1 MNKIGF
7 GFLRLPL
14 LDPKNDQT
22 TDYEELN
29 RMVDAFLAS
38 GQNYFD
44 TAWTYMDGES
54 ENAIRK
60 AVVERY
66 PRESF
71 RLADKL
77 PGYLAKSEADSER
90 YFQESLART
99 GAGYFD
105 VYLVH
110 GVDSESYE
118 RSKKLRHF
126 DFVRQLKAEGRVR
139 ETGFSFHDN
148 ADVLRQ
154 ILEEQPGMDYVQLQ
168 INYLDWDSDSV
179 QSRKCLEVAEEFG
192 KRVIVMEPVKGGMLA
207 NLPEKAEAALRAA
220 DPSCSP
226 AHWALRFVQQIP
238 SVEVCLSGMST
249 LAQVEANLCDFA
261 PLSEKETLALKKAAA
276 IVREQTAIPCTGCSY
291 CVSGCPQRV
300 WIPKYFKLYNEYRV
314 KPDDKWKVQPEYKK
328 MTEGRGSAA
337 DCIGCGACESVC
349 PQHLPIIEHLKQ
361 VSEALD

>member
-29 RMVDAFLAS
+29 KMVDVFLAS

-44 TAWTYMDGES
+44 TAWTYMNGES

-60 AVVERY
+60 ALVERH

-77 PGYLAKSEADSER
+77 PGYMAKSEADSER
-90 YFQESLART
+90 FFRESLERT

-118 RSKKLRHF
+118 RSKRMHHF
-126 DFVRQLKAEGRVR
+126 DFVRQLKAESRVK
-139 ETGFSFHDN
+139 EIGFSFHDN
-148 ADVLRQ
+148 AGVLRQ

-168 INYLDWDSDSV
+168 INYLDWESDSV

-192 KRVIVMEPVKGGMLA
+192 KKVIVMEPVKGGMLA
-207 NLPEKAEAALRAA
+207 NVPEEA
-220 DPSCSP
+220 SE
-226 AHWALRFVQQIP
+226 I
-238 SVEVCLSGMST
+238 
-249 LAQVEANLCDFA
+249 LAQVEDNLSDFV
-261 PLSEKETLALKKAAA
+261 PLSKAEDIALKKAARV
-276 IVREQTAIPCTGCSY
+276 ILDKTAIPCTGF
-291 CVSGCPQRV
+291 P
-300 WIPKYFKLYNEYRV
+300 
-314 KPDDKWKVQPEYKK
+314 
-328 MTEGRGSAA
+328 TT
-337 DCIGCGACESVC
+337 
-349 PQHLPIIEHLKQ
+349 
-361 VSEALD
+361 

>member
-90 YFQESLART
+90 FFRESLART
-99 GAGYFD
+99 GAGFFD

-118 RSKKLRHF
+118 RSKKFRQF
-126 DFVRQLKAEGRVR
+126 DYVRQLKAEGRVR
-139 ETGFSFHDN
+139 EIGFSFHDN
-148 ADVLRQ
+148 ADVLRR
-154 ILEEQPGMDYVQLQ
+154 ILAEQPGMDYVQLQ
-168 INYLDWDSDSV
+168 INYLDWESESV
-179 QSRKCLEVAEEFG
+179 QARKCLEAAEEYG
-192 KRVIVMEPVKGGMLA
+192 AKIVVMEPVKGGMLA
-207 NLPEKAEAALRAA
+207 KIPQEAEDALRAVSP
-220 DPSCSP
+220 DCSP

-238 SVEVCLSGMST
+238 SVEICLSGMST
-249 LAQVEANLCDFA
+249 LEQVQANMVPFSALTA
-261 PLSEKETLALKKAAA
+261 AEKLALKKAARV
-276 IVREQTAIPCTGCSY
+276 ILDKTAIPCTGCSY
-291 CVSGCPQRV
+291 CVSG
-300 WIPKYFKLYNEYRV
+300 
-314 KPDDKWKVQPEYKK
+314 
-328 MTEGRGSAA
+328 
-337 DCIGCGACESVC
+337 
-349 PQHLPIIEHLKQ
+349 
-361 VSEALD
+361 

>member
-29 RMVDAFLAS
+29 KMVEAFLAS

-44 TAWTYMDGES
+44 TAWTYMEGES

-60 AVVERY
+60 AVTERY
-66 PRESF
+66 PREAF

-90 YFQESLART
+90 FFEESLART

-110 GVDSESYE
+110 GVDSDSYE
-118 RSKKLRHF
+118 TAKRLRQF
-126 DFVRQLKAEGRVR
+126 DFVRKLKEEGRVR
-139 ETGFSFHDN
+139 EIGFSFHDN
-148 ADVLRQ
+148 AQVLRR
-154 ILEEQPGMDYVQLQ
+154 ILAEQPGMDYVQLQ
-168 INYLDWDSDSV
+168 INYLDWESESV
-179 QSRKCLEVAEEFG
+179 QSRKCLEAAEEYG
-192 KRVIVMEPVKGGMLA
+192 AKIIVMEPVKGGMLA
-207 NLPEKAEAALRAA
+207 ALPEKAEGVLRAA
-220 DPSCSP
+220 NPACSP
-226 AHWALRFVQQIP
+226 AHWALRFVQQLP
-238 SVEVCLSGMST
+238 SVDICLSGMST
-249 LAQVEANLCDFA
+249 LAQVQANLCDFA

-276 IVREQTAIPCTGCSY
+276 IVRELTAIPCTGCSY

-328 MTEGRGSAA
+328 MTEGRGRAA

>member
-29 RMVDAFLAS
+29 KMVDAFLAS

-60 AVVERY
+60 ALVERH

-77 PGYLAKSEADSER
+77 PGYMAKSEADSER
-90 YFQESLART
+90 FFRESLERT

-118 RSKKLRHF
+118 RSKRMHHF
-126 DFVRQLKAEGRVR
+126 D
-139 ETGFSFHDN
+139 
-148 ADVLRQ
+148 
-154 ILEEQPGMDYVQLQ
+154 
-168 INYLDWDSDSV
+168 
-179 QSRKCLEVAEEFG
+179 
-192 KRVIVMEPVKGGMLA
+192 
-207 NLPEKAEAALRAA
+207 
-220 DPSCSP
+220 
-226 AHWALRFVQQIP
+226 
-238 SVEVCLSGMST
+238 
-249 LAQVEANLCDFA
+249 
-261 PLSEKETLALKKAAA
+261 AAA
-276 IVREQTAIPCTGCSY
+276 A
-291 CVSGCPQRV
+291 
-300 WIPKYFKLYNEYRV
+300 
-314 KPDDKWKVQPEYKK
+314 
-328 MTEGRGSAA
+328 
-337 DCIGCGACESVC
+337 
-349 PQHLPIIEHLKQ
+349 
-361 VSEALD
+361 EALDKDHPVLVQPGDEGNELLKDFIDVRPGTS

>member
-29 RMVDAFLAS
+29 KMVDAFLAS

-60 AVVERY
+60 ALVERH

-77 PGYLAKSEADSER
+77 PGYMAKSEADSER
-90 YFQESLART
+90 FFRESLERT

-118 RSKKLRHF
+118 RSKRMHHF
-126 DFVRQLKAEGRVR
+126 DFVRQLKAEGRVK
-139 ETGFSFHDN
+139 EIGFSFHDN
-148 ADVLRQ
+148 ANVLRQ
-154 ILEEQPGMDYVQLQ
+154 ILTEQPSMDYVQLQ
-168 INYLDWDSDSV
+168 INYLDWESDSV

-192 KRVIVMEPVKGGMLA
+192 KKVIVMEPVKGGMLA
-207 NLPEKAEAALRAA
+207 NVPEEAAEILAKA
-220 DPSCSP
+220 NPDCSP

-238 SVEVCLSGMST
+238 SVDVCLSGMST
-249 LAQVEANLCDFA
+249 LAQVEDNLGDFV
-261 PLSEKETLALKKAAA
+261 PLSKAEDMALKKAARV
-276 IVREQTAIPCTGCSY
+276 ILDKTAIPCTGCSY

-300 WIPKYFKLYNEYRV
+300 WIPKYFKLYNEYAA

-328 MTEGRGSAA
+328 MTEGRGAA
-337 DCIGCGACESVC
+337 KNCIGCGACESVC
-349 PQHLPIIEHLKQ
+349 PQHLPIIEHLKN

>member
-14 LDPKNDQT
+14 LDPKDDQT

-29 RMVDAFLAS
+29 KMVDAFMAS

-44 TAWTYMDGES
+44 TAWTYMKGES

-77 PGYLAKSEADSER
+77 PGYLAKSEEDSER
-90 YFQESLART
+90 YFLESLART
-99 GAGYFD
+99 GTDYFD

-118 RSKKLRHF
+118 RSKKFRQF
-126 DFVRQLKAEGRVR
+126 DYVRRLKREGRVK
-139 ETGFSFHDN
+139 EIGFSFHDN
-148 ADVLRQ
+148 ADVLRK
-154 ILEEQPGMDYVQLQ
+154 ILSEQPGMDYVQLQ
-168 INYLDWDSDSV
+168 INYLDWESESV
-179 QSRKCLEVAEEFG
+179 QARKCLEAVEEYG
-192 KRVIVMEPVKGGMLA
+192 AKVVVMEPVKGGMLA
-207 NLPEKAEAALRAA
+207 NIPKEAEDVLREA
-220 DPSCSP
+220 DPACSP

-249 LAQVEANLCDFA
+249 LAQVEANAGDFS
-261 PLSEKETLALKKAAA
+261 PLTAAQEQALGKAAR
-276 IVREQTAIPCTGCSY
+276 IILDKTAIPCTGCSY
-291 CVSGCPQRV
+291 CVSGCPQNV
-300 WIPKYFKLYNEYRV
+300 WIPKYFKLYNEYAV
-314 KPDDKWKVQPEYKK
+314 KPDDKWKVQPEYLKAA
-328 MTEGRGSAA
+328 EGRGRAK
-337 DCIGCGACESVC
+337 DCVACGACESVC
-349 PQHLPIIEHLKQ
+349 PQHLPIIDHLKN

>member
-29 RMVDAFLAS
+29 KMVDAFLAS

-60 AVVERY
+60 ALVERH

-77 PGYLAKSEADSER
+77 PGYVAKSEADSER
-90 YFQESLART
+90 FFAESLART

-118 RSKKLRHF
+118 RSKQMHHF
-126 DFVRQLKAEGRVR
+126 EFVRQLKAEGKVK
-139 ETGFSFHDN
+139 EIGFSFHDN
-148 ADVLRQ
+148 ANVLRQ
-154 ILEEQPGMDYVQLQ
+154 ILAEQPGMDYVQLQ
-168 INYLDWDSDSV
+168 INYLDWESESV
-179 QSRKCLEVAEEFG
+179 QARKCLEAAEEYG
-192 KRVIVMEPVKGGMLA
+192 AKVIVMEPVKGGMLA
-207 NLPEKAEAALRAA
+207 APPKEAEDVLRAVSP
-220 DPSCSP
+220 DCSP

-249 LAQVEANLCDFA
+249 LAQVEDNLCDFA
-261 PLSEKETLALKKAAA
+261 PLSKAEDLALKKAAR
-276 IVREQTAIPCTGCSY
+276 IILEKTAIPCTGCSY

-300 WIPKYFKLYNEYRV
+300 WIPKYFKLYNEYAV
-314 KPDDKWKVQPEYKK
+314 KPDDKWKVAPEYQKAA
-328 MTEGRGSAA
+328 EGRGKAK

-349 PQHLPIIEHLKQ
+349 PQHLPIIENLKK

>member
-29 RMVDAFLAS
+29 RMVVAFLAS

-77 PGYLAKSEADSER
+77 PGYLAKSEEDSER

-139 ETGFSFHDN
+139 EIGFSFHDN

-154 ILEEQPGMDYVQLQ
+154 ILEEQPGMDCVQLQ

-192 KRVIVMEPVKGGMLA
+192 KKVIVMEVR
-207 NLPEKAEAALRAA
+207 RA
-220 DPSCSP
+220 
-226 AHWALRFVQQIP
+226 R
-238 SVEVCLSGMST
+238 
-249 LAQVEANLCDFA
+249 
-261 PLSEKETLALKKAAA
+261 
-276 IVREQTAIPCTGCSY
+276 R
-291 CVSGCPQRV
+291 R
-300 WIPKYFKLYNEYRV
+300 
-314 KPDDKWKVQPEYKK
+314 
-328 MTEGRGSAA
+328 
-337 DCIGCGACESVC
+337 
-349 PQHLPIIEHLKQ
+349 
-361 VSEALD
+361 

>member
-29 RMVDAFLAS
+29 KMVDVFLAS

-44 TAWTYMDGES
+44 TAWTYMNGES

-60 AVVERY
+60 ALVERH

-77 PGYLAKSEADSER
+77 PGYMAKSEADSER
-90 YFQESLART
+90 FFRESLERT

-118 RSKKLRHF
+118 RSKRMHHF
-126 DFVRQLKAEGRVR
+126 DFVRQLKAEGRVK
-139 ETGFSFHDN
+139 EIGFSFHDN
-148 ADVLRQ
+148 ANVLRQ
-154 ILEEQPGMDYVQLQ
+154 ILTEQPGMDYVQLQ
-168 INYLDWDSDSV
+168 INYLDWESDSV

-192 KRVIVMEPVKGGMLA
+192 KKVIVMELVKGGMLA
-207 NLPEKAEAALRAA
+207 NVPEEA
-220 DPSCSP
+220 SE
-226 AHWALRFVQQIP
+226 I
-238 SVEVCLSGMST
+238 
-249 LAQVEANLCDFA
+249 LAQVEDNLSDFV
-261 PLSEKETLALKKAAA
+261 PLSKAEDIALKKAARV
-276 IVREQTAIPCTGCSY
+276 ILDKTAIPCTGCSY

-300 WIPKYFKLYNEYRV
+300 WIPKYFKLYNEYAA
-314 KPDDKWKVQPEYKK
+314 KPDDKWKVAPEYKK
-328 MTEGRGSAA
+328 MTEGRGAA
-337 DCIGCGACESVC
+337 KDCIGCGACESVC
-349 PQHLPIIEHLKQ
+349 PQHLPIIEHLKN